1 MRDPEPGVTTDT
13 APTSRR
19 GARDVILREA
29 AELFATKGYAESG
42 LREIAERA
50 GVGPSTIYHH
60 FGSKEHIYEE
70 IIRRAVDEI
79 AASVRAELA
88 ALPPNADVRARFNA
102 AVRGHLYALH
112 AHKPFTST
120 NAHSRIKVPA
130 AVDAAITRRRRGYAN
145 FWRELFAEAERSKA
159 LKPGLDIKLLRPLV
173 LETLNRT
180 VAWFDER
187 QGNREKLAMTMTAMF
202 AGIWANDA

>member
-1 MRDPEPGVTTDT
+1 MRDPT
-13 APTSRR
+13 PTERR
-19 GARDVILREA
+19 GARDAILREA

-50 GVGPSTIYHH
+50 GVRPSTIYHH

-79 AASVRAELA
+79 IALVQAELA
-88 ALPPNADVRARFNA
+88 TLPPDAGVRARFEA
-102 AVRGHLYALH
+102 AVRGHLRALH
-112 AHKPFTST
+112 THKPFTST
-120 NAHSRIKVPA
+120 NAHSRIRVPA
-130 AVDAAITRRRRGYAN
+130 AVDEAITHTRRSYGN
-145 FWRELFAEAERSKA
+145 FWRELFAEAERTKA

-187 QGNREKLAMTMTAMF
+187 QGHHDKLAATVTTMF
-202 AGIWANDA
+202 AGIWVGEK